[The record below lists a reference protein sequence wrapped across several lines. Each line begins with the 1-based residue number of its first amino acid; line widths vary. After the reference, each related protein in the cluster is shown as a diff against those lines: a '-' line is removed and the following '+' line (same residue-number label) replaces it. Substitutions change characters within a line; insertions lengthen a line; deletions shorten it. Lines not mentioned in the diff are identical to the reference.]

1 MKKYE
6 RKTKRRAIKL
16 IAFISATTFGLAGVL
31 PAAAANSDCISTP
44 SLDKAHQVTDLAL
57 GQGVKAQSWQWQPG
71 SDAQNA
77 SVSSLGAKVSVVT
90 GNLRYITFGVL
101 HQGIPRSQDLRVLS
115 NSNPNSLGSLNGD
128 YFDSSGPWSAMIQDS
143 QVLYSPPGQSGVVG
157 LIRKKIVES
166 KGYRSTGTLT
176 IGTRKFNI
184 SGVNQPNS
192 GSTSLVVYRANYIN
206 PLTPKGQTT
215 LVIKAG
221 KVYKVYPK
229 GAAVS
234 SKSGTVIQVKGY
246 LAPIIAKLKAKSVVK
261 ISLPAV
267 PAFEESMAADNVS
280 TAGSISSK
288 SNTLIFDSVNYTNLS
303 TSGSTLFDSNF
314 NDVTR
319 AGRVTLRI
327 TPDITGN
334 LFIRNVY
341 RSGTQIRVDSGG
353 YILQAKSSAAAATAL
368 KFKVGD
374 AITLSRSY
382 QAEAKNQFVTAAGR
396 GPRMVQG
403 GKLIWICALHNKEHR
418 PRSAIGWNQDGQVW
432 LMTSS
437 RGYDAYD
444 FGYRQGGSTSSQMA
458 MWLMS
463 LGATDAVL
471 LDGGGS
477 TTMQINKPDIGWQ
490 RFDLPDGAWWREL
503 ANAFSIDKKN

>member
-6 RKTKRRAIKL
+6 RISKRRAIKL
-16 IAFISATTFGLAGVL
+16 IAFISATSFALAGVM
-31 PAAAANSDCISTP
+31 PAVAANSDCIYTP
-44 SLDKAHQVTDLAL
+44 TLDKAHQTTDFAL

-71 SDAQNA
+71 SDAENA
-77 SVSSLGAKVSVVT
+77 SVSSLGAKVSIVT

-115 NSNPNSLGSLNGD
+115 NSNPRSMGSLNGD

-143 QVLYSPPGQSGVVG
+143 QVLYSPPGATGVVG
-157 LIRKKIVES
+157 LTRRNVVDA

-184 SGVNQPNS
+184 SGVNQPYP
-192 GSTSLVVYRANYIN
+192 GSTSLVVYRTNYFN
-206 PLTPKGQTT
+206 PVTPKGQTT
-215 LVIKAG
+215 LVLKAG
-221 KVYKVYPK
+221 KVYKIYPN

-246 LAPIIAKLKAKSVVK
+246 LAPIIAKLKVKSAVK
-261 ISLPAV
+261 ISLPPV
-267 PAFEESMAADNVS
+267 PAFEDTISADTVAA
-280 TAGSISSK
+280 TGSISSK

-303 TSGSTLFDSNF
+303 ASSSTLFDSNF
-314 NDVTR
+314 IDTTK
-319 AGRVTLRI
+319 AGRTTLRI
-327 TPDITGN
+327 VPDITGK
-334 LFIRNVY
+334 LFVRNVY
-341 RSGTQIRVDSGG
+341 KYGLQTRVDAGG
-353 YILQAKSSAAAATAL
+353 YIIQANSSAASTTAR
-368 KFKVGD
+368 KFKAGD
-374 AITLSRSY
+374 EVTLSRAY

-396 GPRMVQG
+396 GPRIVQG
-403 GKLIWICALHNKEHR
+403 GKLVWICALHNKEHR

-437 RGYDAYD
+437 RGFDAVD

-477 TTMQINKPDIGWQ
+477 TTMQINRPDIGWQ

-503 ANAFSIDKKN
+503 ANAFSIDRKN